1 MRYDASNAECLVF
14 TYKEGLLSRVGH
26 DLKFAVR
33 SFEVDF
39 DPTERVLVA
48 TFDPRTV
55 DCVTAMKK
63 GRENPKALSAKD
75 MRQIRDNMEREVL
88 QPAKYPTIR
97 YEASEI
103 VPEAGGFRV
112 RGTLELAGRSRPVS
126 ALARPRGGDLVAEV
140 RLHQPDFGI
149 EPCSALMGTLRIQPT
164 VLVRLTIPA
173 A

>member
-26 DLKFAVR
+26 DLKFTVR
-33 SFEVDF
+33 TFEVDF
-39 DPTERVLVA
+39 DPTSGSLVA

-63 GRENPKALSAKD
+63 GRENRKGLSAKD
-75 MRQIRDNMEREVL
+75 MRQIQENMERDVL
-88 QPAKYPTIR
+88 RPSRYPTIR
-97 YEASEI
+97 FESSDV
-103 VPEAGGFRV
+103 VPEGGGYRV
-112 RGTLELAGRSRPVS
+112 RGTLELVGRSRPVS
-126 ALARPRGGDLVAEV
+126 ALARPVGGSLVAEV

-149 EPCSALMGTLRIQPT
+149 EPFSALMGTLRIQPT

-173 A
+173 S